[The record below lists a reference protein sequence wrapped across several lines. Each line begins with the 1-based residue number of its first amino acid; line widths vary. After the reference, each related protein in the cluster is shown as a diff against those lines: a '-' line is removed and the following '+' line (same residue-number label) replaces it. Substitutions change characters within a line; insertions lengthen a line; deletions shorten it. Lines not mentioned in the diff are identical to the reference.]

1 MPSRCCSNIVYF
13 TQCKIDWV
21 DIGRSGI
28 WSIIILQNNDTQE
41 RPLND
46 SGGLGGGFR
55 GFLGQFFFK
64 YNSDTPR
71 LIMGH
76 CANFYAPGYL
86 GTPSK

>member
-13 TQCKIDWV
+13 TQCKIGWV

-46 SGGLGGGFR
+46 SGVFLGGFQGVP
-55 GFLGQFFFK
+55 LVIFFK
-64 YNSDTPR
+64 YKLDTPR

-76 CANFYAPGYL
+76 CAKFHAPGYL